1 MKRNLLILL
10 FLSFSFNFNF
20 ANAKICEV
28 NDGIVVTKEAC
39 YAEIDLGNGD
49 FINGEYVDGI
59 NNGYMEFKNDGAYYI
74 GGAKDGFYHGYG
86 LMTLEADDAI
96 LFGTYDEGYLT
107 DGIIKYEGFTFVT
120 KFDVETSTPIGKAA
134 IISDGSEFVYIGE
147 VKNDKYNGE
156 GIIYQVKEVEGL
168 PVGDFLIGF
177 WKDNLLEED
186 YKLTLPECEYSE
198 ETGTVISETKCFGNE
213 NYKGENYVG
222 IFDDAELILGFIKFE
237 AGLEVGYF
245 DEFMLSGPGFEINSE
260 TGDYKLGRFIK
271 GLVNG
276 YALAYHNEDNLTF
289 FGDSKEGDAHGFG
302 YEIEDVSKDFYVG
315 MWKNNLPNGYGERTV
330 FLENEKITVKGNFLD
345 NSINGVAEVSY
356 GDDYYYGEWRNNKY
370 DGYGIYIFEDGD
382 IQQGKFEEG
391 KLLKEMLFCYK
402 DNLDGSKKI
411 PSAVD
416 AREGC
421 GSAEEAS
428 AIDFVNWIN
437 NSYSV
442 STAYFSQ
449 NNWYQEFIEIRGGSE
464 IVSSEFPICQV
475 SNNEVLSDFKCF
487 AKITT
492 EDEIYEGEFLNGKR
506 EGEGILNYT
515 SDSEYYGNSY
525 QGQFLN
531 DRYHGEGTY
540 KYASGDYYEGNFRMG
555 RFDGF
560 GIFYYKSGEDDGDIY
575 EGYWQN
581 GREHGPG
588 VYTFANGI
596 TMEDDWVE
604 GDVEGE
610 FLINGER
617 VIWENDAIVYL
628 DDIPDTPNTAGT
640 NNNLDDDEVF
650 SASSG
655 SGFFIDNKGT
665 IVTNFHVIN
674 YCNEVYV
681 HYKGDKVRLTTISQ
695 DKVNDL
701 AILKSGIQP
710 IEYFSVS
717 NEDVGLLEEIYVAG
731 FPFGKSISSSVK
743 VTKGVVSSLSG
754 FDDNFAEMQIDAA
767 LQSGNSG
774 GPIVDNYGNVVGVAV
789 AKLDYDYAKET
800 FGDVPQNT
808 NFGIK
813 SSILNTFTKS
823 NQINL
828 GEASATELSTRDIG
842 TKIMNA
848 TVYLDC
854 LMTQSRFEEAKTN
867 KVLFKK

>member
-1 MKRNLLILL
+1 MKLNLFILIFLYL
-10 FLSFSFNFNF
+10 FFNYNF
-20 ANAKICEV
+20 ANAENCELNNGV
-28 NDGIVVTKEAC
+28 IVTKGAC
-39 YAEIDLGNGD
+39 YSEIDLGNGN
-49 FINGEYVDGI
+49 FLNGEYIDGEM
-59 NNGYMEFKNDGAYYI
+59 NGFMELKNDGIYYI
-74 GGAKDGFYHGYG
+74 GGAKDDVYHGYG
-86 LMTLEADDAI
+86 LMTIEDDDVI
-96 LFGTYDEGYLT
+96 LLGTYEEGYLT
-107 DGIIKYEGFTFVT
+107 EGIIKFEGFTFVT
-120 KFDVETSTPIGKAA
+120 KIDEKNTPIGKAA
-134 IISDGSEFVYIGE
+134 VISDGSEFVYIGE
-147 VKNDKYNGE
+147 LKNDKYNGE
-156 GIIYQVKEVEGL
+156 GIIYQVKEVEGI
-168 PVGDFLIGF
+168 PFGDFEIGF
-177 WKDNLLEED
+177 WKNNILEED
-186 YKLTLPECEYSE
+186 YEVTLPKCEYSE
-198 ETGTVISETKCFGNE
+198 ETGTVITETKCFGNE

-222 IFDDAELILGFIKFE
+222 IFNNAELMLGFIKFE
-237 AGLEVGYF
+237 GGIEIGYF
-245 DEFMLSGPGFEINSE
+245 DEFFLNGPGFALSQE
-260 TGDYKLGRFIK
+260 TGDYSLGKFIE
-271 GLVNG
+271 GSANG
-276 YALAYHNEDNLTF
+276 YSVYYHNEDNLTF
-289 FGDSKEGDAHGFG
+289 YGDTKNGEANGFG
-302 YEIEDVSKDFYVG
+302 YEVERESKSYYVG
-315 MWKNNLPNGYGERTV
+315 MWKNNLPNGYGEKTV
-330 FLENEKITVKGNFLD
+330 FLENDTIAIKGNYID
-345 NSINGVAEVSY
+345 NSLNGVAEVSFS
-356 GDDYYYGEWRNNKY
+356 DDYYYGEWRNDKY
-370 DGYGIYIFEDGD
+370 DGYGLYVFANGETQQGIFE
-382 IQQGKFEEG
+382 KG
-391 KLLKEMLFCYK
+391 KLVKEMVFCYK

-411 PSAVD
+411 PTAVEVS
-416 AREGC
+416 EGC
-421 GSAEEAS
+421 GDSEEAS

-437 NSYSV
+437 SSYSV
-442 STAYFSQ
+442 STAYFNQ
-449 NNWYQEFIEIRGGSE
+449 NNWYQEFFEIRGGE
-464 IVSSEFPICQV
+464 ETVSSDLPACEV
-475 SNNEVLSDFKCF
+475 SNNKILSDFKCF

-515 SDSEYYGNSY
+515 SDSEFYGNSY
-525 QGQFLN
+525 QGKFLN
-531 DRYHGEGTY
+531 DRYHGEGIY
-540 KYASGDYYEGNFRMG
+540 KYVTGDYYEGNFRMG

-617 VIWENDAIVYL
+617 VIWENDEIVYL
-628 DDIPDTPNTAGT
+628 DDIPDTSNTAGT
-640 NNNLDDDEVF
+640 NNNLDDEVF

-710 IEYFSVS
+710 IEHFSVS

-789 AKLDYDYAKET
+789 AKLDYDFAKET

-813 SSILNTFTKS
+813 SSILSTFTKS
-823 NQINL
+823 NQIDL
-828 GEASATELSTRDIG
+828 GEPSATELSTRDIG

-854 LMTQSRFEEAKTN
+854 LMTETRFEEAQSN